1 MANKEP
7 VAENA
12 EDKDVADVA
21 DVANVANVANAADV
35 ENVANEEDNEA
46 AVGDVVDKK
55 IDEEDTR
62 GLIDCHLTYL
72 VL

>member
-12 EDKDVADVA
+12 EDKDVENVANIA
-21 DVANVANVANAADV
+21 DVANAANA
-35 ENVANEEDNEA
+35 ENVENEEDNEA
-46 AVGDVVDKK
+46 VVGDVVDKK

>member
-12 EDKDVADVA
+12 EDKDVEDVADVA
-21 DVANVANVANAADV
+21 DVENVA
-35 ENVANEEDNEA
+35 NVANEEDNEA

>member
-1 MANKEP
+1 MANKEL

-21 DVANVANVANAADV
+21 
-35 ENVANEEDNEA
+35 NEEDGWEDGWEDNEA
-46 AVGDVVDKK
+46 VVGDVVDKK
-55 IDEEDTR
+55 IDEKDADDTR